1 MAAIDV
7 KTVEET
13 LDNCWCAVAHQYVDS
28 PNENIRIAMNQ
39 LANIIG
45 EVKRKLNEIV
55 CQEENERVAIE
66 VQEWIEWIKEAM

>member
-1 MAAIDV
+1 
-7 KTVEET
+7 
-13 LDNCWCAVAHQYVDS
+13 
-28 PNENIRIAMNQ
+28 MNQ